1 MHWLSFPGHIQAGG
15 LAFFDRKGQI
25 CRLWLEGER
34 EREFKTVRIDAR
46 GRKKK
51 KKNQCLSLECLS
63 SAAEAFVGNAT
74 AGDRVGSVASS
85 SLGNVANAGGKKKFE
100 K

>member
-1 MHWLSFPGHIQAGG
+1 MPALAG
-15 LAFFDRKGQI
+15 R
-25 CRLWLEGER
+25 RER

-51 KKNQCLSLECLS
+51 KKKNQCLSLECLS
-63 SAAEAFVGNAT
+63 PAAEAFVGNAT

-85 SLGNVANAGGKKKFE
+85 SLGNFANAGGIKIE